1 MCKVVPYIVVDVMF
15 VISLHFLSYN
25 KYQFYYHFNV
35 DTKSKTPYLLTSSI
49 NLPAS
54 FSSFSKEFIITTTP
68 TVIEGKQ
75 AKILFSQILDLLS
88 HI

>member
-1 MCKVVPYIVVDVMF
+1 MCKVVTYIVVDVMF
-15 VISLHFLSYN
+15 IISLYLLSYN
-25 KYQFYYHFNV
+25 EYQFYYYFYV
-35 DTKSKTPYLLTSSI
+35 DTESKTPYILTSSI

-75 AKILFSQILDLLS
+75 AKF
-88 HI
+88 